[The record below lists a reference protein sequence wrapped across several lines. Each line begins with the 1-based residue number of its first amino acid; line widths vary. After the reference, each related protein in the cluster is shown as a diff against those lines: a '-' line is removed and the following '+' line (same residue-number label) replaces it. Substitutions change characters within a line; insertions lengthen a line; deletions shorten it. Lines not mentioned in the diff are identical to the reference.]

1 METTSRMV
9 YIYSS
14 NITVLYMPL
23 LKEQRKF
30 TWAQF
35 AGFAN
40 ASHQQNVVVTA
51 SAFIGKNS
59 VKRT

>member
-1 METTSRMV
+1 
-9 YIYSS
+9 
-14 NITVLYMPL
+14 MPL